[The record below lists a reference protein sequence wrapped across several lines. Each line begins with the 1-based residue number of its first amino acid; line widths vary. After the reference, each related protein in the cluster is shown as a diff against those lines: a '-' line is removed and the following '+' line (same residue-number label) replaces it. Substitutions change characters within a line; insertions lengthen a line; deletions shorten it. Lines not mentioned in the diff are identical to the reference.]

1 MSDSESEGEKSSL
14 RAPVFNDDWGM
25 FKAMFLNYGRCQGFG
40 SVIVM
45 DSPDPNLPDAE
56 DEMTP
61 DPQIKKKQKSCVQK
75 NRMAINALFIAF
87 RKRPSLLQLV
97 LNTRNLKWPNGR
109 AWIAM
114 KKLELKF
121 NPQHNVTM
129 LDAEKAID
137 DAKMKTGESPSD
149 FHDRLCSIQ
158 RRYPNQ
164 LTDHGIRNAMMR
176 KSSPQY
182 RDVIIQSL
190 KKPNLSAD
198 ELMYDMQHVFRTMQS
213 LNFED
218 TAQDET
224 EVALVQPANRP
235 NSSPTRSANEY
246 LSTMRCFICN
256 QTRHKMQDCPLKHM
270 RNTIKCVHCGRTS
283 HTHNRCWHLPANAAN
298 RPEWYTPHNT
308 TKPSVPQVVTAP
320 NPVPVVVPPAQEEK
334 PDVGLAAYDYAF
346 VSISDGELMAH
357 NDDGSHDSGS
367 LLLEKM
373 LEVDESREDSV
384 AAAEDIDEVMEAVAY
399 GNGDED
405 DAMNDGED
413 ADSFPSVHNSD
424 EMQQVMRDIAYGAGE
439 SEWSDDDVPDDDESF
454 STATGTLGSEEYC
467 LGSDFDD
474 EDDVLVQLQEDVHD
488 EDDLIQLQDEPKDQ
502 EDETS
507 PSLNRASQLLVVGEV
522 SSGDLDHLVEEVTV
536 AKGDSNQLAV
546 DVKDKDRNV
555 PESIDLVDLASDS
568 DDSSVE
574 YIKTVKFPDLHE
586 TVPGVTAPCAVE

>member
-1 MSDSESEGEKSSL
+1 
-14 RAPVFNDDWGM
+14 
-25 FKAMFLNYGRCQGFG
+25 
-40 SVIVM
+40 
-45 DSPDPNLPDAE
+45 
-56 DEMTP
+56 
-61 DPQIKKKQKSCVQK
+61 
-75 NRMAINALFIAF
+75 
-87 RKRPSLLQLV
+87 
-97 LNTRNLKWPNGR
+97 
-109 AWIAM
+109 
-114 KKLELKF
+114 
-121 NPQHNVTM
+121 
-129 LDAEKAID
+129 
-137 DAKMKTGESPSD
+137 
-149 FHDRLCSIQ
+149 
-158 RRYPNQ
+158 
-164 LTDHGIRNAMMR
+164 
-176 KSSPQY
+176 
-182 RDVIIQSL
+182 
-190 KKPNLSAD
+190 
-198 ELMYDMQHVFRTMQS
+198 
-213 LNFED
+213 
-218 TAQDET
+218 
-224 EVALVQPANRP
+224 
-235 NSSPTRSANEY
+235 
-246 LSTMRCFICN
+246 
-256 QTRHKMQDCPLKHM
+256 
-270 RNTIKCVHCGRTS
+270 
-283 HTHNRCWHLPANAAN
+283 
-298 RPEWYTPHNT
+298 
-308 TKPSVPQVVTAP
+308 
-320 NPVPVVVPPAQEEK
+320 
-334 PDVGLAAYDYAF
+334 
-346 VSISDGELMAH
+346 MAH

-555 PESIDLVDLASDS
+555 PESIDL
-568 DDSSVE
+568 
-574 YIKTVKFPDLHE
+574 
-586 TVPGVTAPCAVE
+586 AVLLSHKVMRITDQV